1 MCNLFFMNRAVSNRL
16 RVLRAEK
23 RWPQM
28 EVAERAGMGL
38 NRYWKIENERAVP
51 EPAERKRIAK
61 VFGVPEADAFPVA
74 S

>member
-1 MCNLFFMNRAVSNRL
+1 MNRKTSNRL

-38 NRYWKIENERAVP
+38 NRYWKIENERAEP
-51 EPAERKRIAK
+51 EPSERKKIAK
-61 VFGVPEADAFPVA
+61 ALGVTEAEAFPSSDVVGA
-74 S
+74 A